1 MRAGLALRLE
11 VLEGEDRGFGF
22 EQPVVHRFCSSWRLE
37 ISYSAARVFQT
48 RKGRCG
54 TLILRMILSENRFR
68 FSGSCARRLVEG
80 PVPLPDFDAFEQ
92 PGLGVGVCC
101 R

>member
-1 MRAGLALRLE
+1 MTFDWQQGPIRPIFEVDDHSRLQRRAS
-11 VLEGEDRGFGF
+11 F
-22 EQPVVHRFCSSWRLE
+22 W
-37 ISYSAARVFQT
+37 T
-48 RKGRCG
+48 RKGRCS